1 MQTENDNY
9 GLNLLKKGQK
19 GILHAV
25 FSRFGLLL
33 LLLVVQ
39 FLILFGVFWRFKE
52 FLPHFYGGTVLF
64 SIVMVVYLLNSKI
77 NSTAKITWLIVIML
91 LPVFGLLLFLYTQSD
106 IGHRALKA
114 RMNQIITDTKEKIP
128 QSPDVMDKLAK
139 ENPGVAAL
147 AH

>member
-64 SIVMVVYLLNSKI
+64 SIVMVVYLSGFDGNFTVSLG
-77 NSTAKITWLIVIML
+77 T
-91 LPVFGLLLFLYTQSD
+91 GLAALLFS
-106 IGHRALKA
+106 
-114 RMNQIITDTKEKIP
+114 
-128 QSPDVMDKLAK
+128 
-139 ENPGVAAL
+139 
-147 AH
+147 